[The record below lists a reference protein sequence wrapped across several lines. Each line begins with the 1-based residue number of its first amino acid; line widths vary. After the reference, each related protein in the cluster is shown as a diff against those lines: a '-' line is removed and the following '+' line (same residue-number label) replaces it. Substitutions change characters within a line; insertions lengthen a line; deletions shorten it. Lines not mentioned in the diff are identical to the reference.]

1 MLEYNKSIDDY
12 INTVKQGIKWKRA
25 RDIATRELS
34 DHINDLYDSFLADG
48 IEENKAIEMSIREM
62 GSADIVA
69 AELNSVHKPKT
80 NWYLIITVFG
90 LLVIGI
96 TMRMCISPTAVTKS
110 DVFAILIGIV
120 ASIVLYYSDYTILI
134 RKPRVLYW
142 LLSGLTAISL
152 VYELRNGGSAA
163 SYHYSFYLLLLF
175 PIIITGIAIRI
186 KDKEHGLGLFFFSLY
201 FLLPICGAFLIGSL
215 PALIYSAATYIIFTG
230 YMINRKWISLSISAI
245 VAVICTAIIS
255 TIVMAYIYFILNI
268 GQSMPSID
276 TFTQKQMVQI
286 LLNAPFIGN
295 SSEQSAFLQD
305 YRSDYPLVFLA
316 VNFGNVTVMIAVI
329 AYMVLLYLM
338 AKSALRQ
345 NTIIGSMI
353 AWAVIII
360 IGVQFAFSMLC
371 NLGIVSGSLM
381 LSFPFLTGGGSFTVA
396 NFVLLGILLSV
407 CRNEDIAKDWI
418 KLKSKHDNR
427 GETA

>member
-1 MLEYNKSIDDY
+1 MLEYKKEVSDY

-48 IEENKAIEMSIREM
+48 IEEDKALEMSIREM

-69 AELNSVHKPKT
+69 AELNSVHKPRT

-96 TMRMCISPTAVTKS
+96 SMRMCVSTAVVTKR
-110 DVFAILIGIV
+110 DVLATLIGIV
-120 ASIVLYYSDYTILI
+120 VSIVLYYSDYTILI
-134 RKPRVLYW
+134 RKPRVMYW
-142 LLSGLTAISL
+142 LLSGATVICL
-152 VYELRNGGSAA
+152 VYELRNGGGAV

-175 PIIITGIAIRI
+175 PIVITGIAIRI
-186 KDKEHGLGLFFFSLY
+186 KAKEHSLGLFFFSLY

-215 PALIYSAATYIIFTG
+215 PALIYSTTTYIIFTG
-230 YMINRKWISLSISAI
+230 YMIKHKWISLSLSAI
-245 VAVICTAIIS
+245 IAVICIAMIS
-255 TIVMAYIYFILNI
+255 TMGMAYIYLILNI
-268 GQSMPSID
+268 GQSMSSPD
-276 TFTQKQMVQI
+276 TFTQKQIIQI
-286 LLNAPFIGN
+286 LLNTPLMG
-295 SSEQSAFLQD
+295 SSAKQSAFLQD
-305 YRSDYPLVFLA
+305 YQSDYPLVFLA
-316 VNFGNVTVMIAVI
+316 SNFGNVTVIITVLV
-329 AYMVLLYLM
+329 YMGLLYLM

-345 NTIIGSMI
+345 NTPIGSMI

-360 IGVQFAFSMLC
+360 IGVQFAFSILC
-371 NLGIVSGSLM
+371 NLGIVSGGLM
-381 LSFPFLTGGGSFTVA
+381 LSFPFLTGGGSFTVV

-418 KLKSKHDNR
+418 KLKSKHNNTGDA
-427 GETA
+427 T

>member
-48 IEENKAIEMSIREM
+48 IEEDKAIEMSIREM

-80 NWYLIITVFG
+80 NWYLITTVFG

-96 TMRMCISPTAVTKS
+96 IMRICVSTTAVTKS
-110 DVFAILIGIV
+110 DAFAILIGIA
-120 ASIVLYYSDYTILI
+120 ASIALYYSDYTILI

-142 LLSGLTAISL
+142 LLLGLTAISL

-186 KDKEHGLGLFFFSLY
+186 KAKEHSLGLFFFSLY

-215 PALIYSAATYIIFTG
+215 PALIYSVATYIIFTG

-255 TIVMAYIYFILNI
+255 TIGMAYIYFIFNI
-268 GQSMPSID
+268 GQSMPSSD

-316 VNFGNVTVMIAVI
+316 ANFGNVTVIIAVI
-329 AYMVLLYLM
+329 AYMALLYLM

-381 LSFPFLTGGGSFTVA
+381 LSFPFLTGGGSFTVV

-427 GETA
+427 GEAA